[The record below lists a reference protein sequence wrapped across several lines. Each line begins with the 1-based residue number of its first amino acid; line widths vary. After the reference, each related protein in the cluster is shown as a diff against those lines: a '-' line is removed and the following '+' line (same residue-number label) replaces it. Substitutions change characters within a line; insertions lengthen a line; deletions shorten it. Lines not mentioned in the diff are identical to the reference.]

1 MIFLDEEMVKDL
13 LYQELMLGVRIKE
26 IQEELSVM
34 AERFKVLSEAL
45 KNPLEMNFGGSSA
58 PIVFDDKRKPE
69 FNSMEFDRT
78 MSCYRVK
85 ELVQELKEK
94 VVILED
100 VKKRLY
106 PVRNP
111 QKKPRNF
118 AEL

>member
-1 MIFLDEEMVKDL
+1 MDEEMVKDL
-13 LYQELMLGVRIKE
+13 LYQELMLEVRIRE
-26 IQEELSVM
+26 IQEELSAM

-58 PIVFDDKRKPE
+58 PIVFDDKHKPE
-69 FNSMEFDRT
+69 FNSMEFDRLT
-78 MSCYRVK
+78 NYYRVK

-94 VVILED
+94 VAILED

-111 QKKPRNF
+111 QKILKNF
-118 AEL
+118 TEL